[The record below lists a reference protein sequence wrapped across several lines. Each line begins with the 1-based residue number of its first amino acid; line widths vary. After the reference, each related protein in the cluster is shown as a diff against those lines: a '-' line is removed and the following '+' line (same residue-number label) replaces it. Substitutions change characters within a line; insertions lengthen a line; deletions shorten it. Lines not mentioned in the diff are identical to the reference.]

1 MLAMALIKHC
11 IRVISWNNRI
21 LKSLAA
27 FERTVIKVLALF
39 LQLLMSA
46 EGCVALPFIGAL
58 SSATGPCDLV
68 PISGPVSGGNQFCIR
83 MQEGKDVAKL
93 TQRSRITMLVVS

>member
-1 MLAMALIKHC
+1 MFYSSRQVIPVLAMALIKHC

-27 FERTVIKVLALF
+27 FERTVIKVLAVF

-46 EGCVALPFIGAL
+46 EGCVPLPFIGARVL
-58 SSATGPCDLV
+58 LQARVVWCQYQGQSP
-68 PISGPVSGGNQFCIR
+68 GGNSFALEC
-83 MQEGKDVAKL
+83 KK
-93 TQRSRITMLVVS
+93 